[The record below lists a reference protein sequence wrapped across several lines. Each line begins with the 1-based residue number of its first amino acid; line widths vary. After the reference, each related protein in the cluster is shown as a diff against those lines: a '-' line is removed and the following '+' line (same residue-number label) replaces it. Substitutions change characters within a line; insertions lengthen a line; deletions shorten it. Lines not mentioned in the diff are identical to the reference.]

1 MSRFAFVPRSTSR
14 WLVFSLMAIFVSF
27 LTACGGGT
35 ETFTEANIGS
45 QPDLLPGV
53 DPAAVVPSCPAAS
66 TTVTPISA
74 IQGAALRS
82 PMEGNTVMTQ
92 GVVTA
97 DFRASDK
104 LSGFFIQQITSTF
117 TANASRGIFVF
128 APGNT
133 QTFAVGSYLQLSGT
147 VVEFGSTTP
156 GSSSVATQLSTPT
169 NIVTCGTATMPT
181 PLAVSLPVTTLTALE
196 LAEGMLVRAEQT
208 LSVSE
213 VFSLGRFGEIVLSA
227 NGRQFHP
234 NNGNAAVTTEQNLL
248 GRIILDD
255 ASTVQNPNPIPYLSA
270 ADTNGTRR
278 LGDTVTGLQG
288 ILSYGFDAYRIQP
301 TLTPTFVA
309 SNARNATAPAVAGA
323 LKVASFNVLNYFTTF
338 TSADRGAN
346 NATEFARQK
355 AKTVETIVGLDA
367 DVLGLIEMQNNGD
380 TAVNDLVTALNTR
393 LGTGTYA
400 AIGSG
405 TIGGDQIKVDIIY
418 KPARVTKIG
427 SAQLPTGA
435 DLVPFSASGTNRPPL
450 AQRFASVANGGG
462 FWFVINHFKS
472 KGSCPSTGDVDA
484 GQGCWNALRTQQATA
499 LNGFVNTLRTSSGE
513 NDVLMMGDFNNYLQE
528 QPSTT
533 MQGAGHES
541 LLLRMPAA
549 NRYTYVFGGETGA
562 LDHAYAS
569 VSLGGQVSDVNVW
582 HINGD
587 EPPIFDY
594 NTEFKTDDRWAA
606 TPFRSSDHDPV
617 MVGLNL
623 SADPVPCIP
632 SISANVPAV
641 GLRQGQVLTVNQIT
655 SGASSGC
662 PAIQSLAIN
671 WGTSSVSLSLPLS
684 TTQTS
689 YTYTTTGSF
698 TLTMSV
704 TDASST
710 VSTLT
715 RVISVDAPAVCV
727 ADTGPASLIFSE
739 YIEGSS
745 NNKALEIYNPTAG
758 TVTLSNFVVRLYS
771 NGALTPSNSLSLTG
785 TLAPGAFVVLVNS
798 SATTTLLT
806 TPGAITSSVTNFNG
820 DDAVTIELA
829 TGGIVDRIGFAGNDP
844 GTEWAGSGVSTLNR
858 TIRRKA
864 SIAIGETSA
873 CTAFDPSA
881 QWDGFPQD
889 TFNGLG
895 IR

>member
-1 MSRFAFVPRSTSR
+1 VIHLSYSSQTLRRLLTVFA
-14 WLVFSLMAIFVSF
+14 LSLASF
-27 LTACGGGT
+27 LAACGGGS
-35 ETFTEANIGS
+35 ETFTEANIGN
-45 QPDLLPGV
+45 QPDILPGAN
-53 DPAAVVPSCPAAS
+53 PQAVVPTCPATS

-82 PMEGNTVMTQ
+82 PLEGSTVMTQ

-97 DFRASDK
+97 DFRGSDK
-104 LSGFFIQQITSTF
+104 LGGFFIQQITATF

-147 VVEFGSTTP
+147 VVEFG
-156 GSSSVATQLSTPT
+156 GSGVTATNVATQLSTPT
-169 NIVTCGTATMPT
+169 NIVSCGTATLPT

-196 LAEGMLVRAEQT
+196 LVEGMLVRVEQT

-213 VFSLGRFGEIVLSA
+213 VFSLGRFGELVLSA

-234 NNGNAAVTTEQNLL
+234 NNGNIVVTTEQNLL

-255 ASTVQNPNPIPYLSA
+255 ASTVQNPNPMPYLSS

-288 ILSYGFDAYRIQP
+288 ILSYGFDNYRIQP
-301 TLTPTFVA
+301 TQTPTFV
-309 SNARNATAPAVAGA
+309 STNPRNATAPAVVGT
-323 LKVASFNVLNYFTTF
+323 LKVASFNVLNYFTDF
-338 TSADRGAN
+338 GEPNRGAS
-346 NATEFARQK
+346 NAAEFARQK
-355 AKTVETIVGLDA
+355 PKTIEAIVGLDA

-380 TAVNDLVTALNTR
+380 TAVNDLVSALNAR
-393 LGTGTYA
+393 LGAGTYA
-400 AIGSG
+400 AVGSG

-427 SAQLPTGA
+427 SVQLPTGA

-472 KGSCPSTGDVDA
+472 KGSCPTSGDVDT
-484 GQGCWNALRTQQATA
+484 GQGCWNTLRTQQATA
-499 LNGFVNTLRTSSGE
+499 LNGFVNTLRSTSGE
-513 NDVLMMGDFNNYLQE
+513 QDVLMMGDFNNYLQE
-528 QPSTT
+528 QPSTV

-569 VSLGGQVSDVNVW
+569 SNLSSQVTGVNVW

-587 EPPIFDY
+587 EPPVLDY

-606 TPFRSSDHDPV
+606 TAFRSSDHDPV
-617 MVGLNL
+617 MVGLTL
-623 SADPVPCIP
+623 TADSVPCIP
-632 SISANVPAV
+632 SVSANVPAS
-641 GLRQGQVLTVNQIT
+641 GLRQGQVLTV
-655 SGASSGC
+655 SSIVTALSAPSC

-671 WGTSSVSLSLPLS
+671 WGTSTVSLSLPLS

-689 YTYTTTGSF
+689 FSYTTTGTFTF
-698 TLTMSV
+698 TLSV
-704 TDASST
+704 TDASNT
-710 VSTLT
+710 ISTLT
-715 RVISVDAPAVCV
+715 RVITVDAPTVCV

-745 NNKALEIYNPTAG
+745 NNKALEIYNPTSG
-758 TVTLSNFVVRLYS
+758 TVTLSDFVVRLYS
-771 NGALTPSNSLSLTG
+771 NGTLNPTNSQSLTG
-785 TLAPGAFVVLVNS
+785 TLAPGAFVILVNS
-798 SATTTLLT
+798 SATLTLLT

-820 DDAVTIELA
+820 DDAVTIERV
-829 TGGIVDRIGFAGNDP
+829 TGGVVDRIGFAGNDP
-844 GTEWAGSGVSTLNR
+844 GIEWVGSGVSTLDR

-864 SIAIGETSA
+864 GIVSGETAA
-873 CTAFDPSA
+873 CTAFDPSV
-881 QWDGFPQD
+881 QWDGFPRD

-895 IR
+895 SR